1 ISVDWGD
8 GASTQGVVG
17 RFFSHEYAVTT
28 DRTYGV
34 TVTAID
40 PQGASGVGTATIVFE
55 PFQNEVPIEL
65 DGIEVARNGFVW
77 VGQFNAYDPDGDELT
92 YTIDFR
98 DGSNVVVSRTGLVRH
113 VFPSGQYQTYAA
125 LVTASDGLGGQIS
138 FTYDIDFPSPALNQ
152 PPVITT
158 VSEILRDERN
168 VVVKVDVVD
177 PDGDEIQVDFEWGD
191 GFELR
196 DQTTFIAAHQYGN
209 DANEYQLRVVASDS
223 QGGQSEA
230 VYEMAFDPPVQN
242 QAPVFVDTR
251 ELSRNG
257 GEILF
262 LAQAIDPEGAALRYR
277 WRFDDGSPDIQTET
291 PFLSHEFP
299 ADVSGNYVVEVRAI
313 DEQGSFVDTQ
323 FDVTITPPPPNLVP
337 VILST
342 HVVHLSQY
350 EVMVFIDA
358 YDPENDELLYI
369 FDWGDGSLPFET
381 NAPFASYTYPENV
394 YRDYPLS
401 VMATDGLQQSSEY
414 TDTISIAQPP
424 TNQAPEVQDIEIIVS
439 PRGVVDV
446 RVIASDPE
454 GDMFEITVDWGD
466 ATQDEETPILRGGQG
481 RHRYAYRPD
490 RSPYVGQLVLTD
502 LHGAVTETEFSLSIP
517 DASTEINQTDVTHLG
532 NGLVHISVMASD
544 LDSPNQLL
552 HSFDFDS
559 DFVFER
565 PSRLSGSAFYQYP
578 QPGRYQV
585 NVLLTDPWSGQT
597 TTHGIIVDVPDWL
610 PEPTLPSFDRVLWN
624 ASPGGLVQLTI
635 EIADPDDLVEEV
647 EVSWGDEDVS
657 GSVERV
663 INETMQHRYVFQSEP
678 YLGRVTARTTEGV
691 EVSSA

>member
-1 ISVDWGD
+1 M
-8 GASTQGVVG
+8 T
-17 RFFSHEYAVTT
+17 AV
-28 DRTYGV
+28 
-34 TVTAID
+34 D
-40 PQGASGVGTATIVFE
+40 PQGASDVGTATIVFE
-55 PFQNEVPIEL
+55 SLQNDVPVEL
-65 DGIEVARNGFVW
+65 EGVEIARDGFVW
-77 VGQFNAYDPDGDELT
+77 VGQFNAYDPDGDELV

-113 VFPSGQYQTYAA
+113 VFPSDQYQTYPA
-125 LVTASDGLGGQIS
+125 LVTASDGFGGQVS
-138 FTYDIDFPSPALNQ
+138 FTYNIDFPQPALNQ
-152 PPVITT
+152 PPVITAI
-158 VSEILRDERN
+158 SEILRDDRN

-177 PDGDEIQVDFEWGD
+177 PEGDEVRVDFEWGD
-191 GFELR
+191 GFELS
-196 DQTTFIAAHQYGN
+196 DQTTLIAAHQYAN
-209 DANEYQLRVVASDS
+209 DANEYELRVVASDS
-223 QGGQSEA
+223 QGGQSET
-230 VYEMAFDPPVQN
+230 VYAMVFEPPVQN

-277 WRFDDGSPDIQTET
+277 WRFDEGSPDIQTET

-299 ADVSGNYVVEVRAI
+299 ADVSGDYVVEVRAI
-313 DEQGSFVDTQ
+313 DEQGAFVDTE
-323 FDVTITPPPPNLVP
+323 FNVTITPPPPNLVP
-337 VILST
+337 VILSA
-342 HVVHLSQY
+342 HVIHVTQY

-369 FDWGDGSLPFET
+369 FDWGDGSVPFET
-381 NAPFASYTYPENV
+381 NSPFASYTYPENV

-414 TDTISIAQPP
+414 TDTVSIAQPP

-439 PRGVVDV
+439 PRGVVDL
-446 RVIASDPE
+446 RVIANDPE

-466 ATQDEETPILRGGQG
+466 ATQEDETPVLRGGEGQ
-481 RHRYAYRPD
+481 HRYAYRPD

-502 LHGAVTETEFSLSIP
+502 VHGAVTETEFSLTIP

-532 NGLVHISVMASD
+532 SGLVHISVMASD
-544 LDSPNQLL
+544 LDSPDQLL

-565 PSRLSGSAFYQYP
+565 PSRLSGSAFYQYA

-597 TTHGIIVDVPDWL
+597 TTHGITVDVPTGC
-610 PEPTLPSFDRVLWN
+610 PNRPCPV
-624 ASPGGLVQLTI
+624 
-635 EIADPDDLVEEV
+635 
-647 EVSWGDEDVS
+647 
-657 GSVERV
+657 
-663 INETMQHRYVFQSEP
+663 
-678 YLGRVTARTTEGV
+678 
-691 EVSSA
+691 